1 MYGTFE
7 THIVGRIA
15 NKDGITLR
23 KDEAG
28 KPYCYVRVA
37 VPRRPKANA
46 SGEKEEREPIWVDL
60 AVGGTTATYLA
71 QNAKSGMWLKCDAVG
86 IPRTRTEEKNGTK
99 VRLTQVEYAI
109 VKLFMQ
115 NPGRPL
121 SREDILATVWGREYE
136 GDLKIVDVNIRRLR
150 VKIEDDANNPAYINT
165 VWGLG
170 YKWSA

>member
-99 VRLTQVEYAI
+99 VVYNDLSFHVVA
-109 VKLFMQ
+109 
-115 NPGRPL
+115 GRCDLMGYLSMKKPEEEASAPASAPMSTAPASPL
-121 SREDILATVWGREYE
+121 ADIDQPIIPADAEMSATE
-136 GDLKIVDVNIRRLR
+136 RRVTDSL
-150 VKIEDDANNPAYINT
+150 PF
-165 VWGLG
+165 
-170 YKWSA
+170 